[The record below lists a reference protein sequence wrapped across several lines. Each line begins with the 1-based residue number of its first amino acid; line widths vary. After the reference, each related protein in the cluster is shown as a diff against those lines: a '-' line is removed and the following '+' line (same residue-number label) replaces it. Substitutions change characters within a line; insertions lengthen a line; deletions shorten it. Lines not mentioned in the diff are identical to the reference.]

1 MESDRAGGGDAGPQ
15 RSHPGLN
22 HAQAKA
28 LRACRIDRDPG
39 FALPLVGIFG
49 DELHI
54 HERRFSGL
62 VEMLAGDHRV
72 IPIEYFPARIG
83 CWISC
88 WISCLVIAEGGNP
101 IARSPCGQ
109 SNGGSGR
116 SEEHTSELQ
125 SLMRISYAVFCL
137 IKKKTTHH

>member
-1 MESDRAGGGDAGPQ
+1 MFFFVKQKTAYEMRISDWSSDVCSSDLRAGGGDAGPQ

-62 VEMLAGDHRV
+62 VEMLAGDHWV
-72 IPIEYFPARIG
+72 IQIEYVTVLIG
-83 CWISC
+83 AG
-88 WISCLVIAEGGNP
+88 ISCLSIASGSAP
-101 IARSPCGQ
+101 IARSPQ
-109 SNGGSGR
+109 S
-116 SEEHTSELQ
+116 
-125 SLMRISYAVFCL
+125 
-137 IKKKTTHH
+137 